1 MKTLF
6 LFILILISLHVQS
19 QVSFAGKPSGS
30 TITLYEFLNEKELKL
45 NPNEG
50 TIVRFTVSVMLKD
63 GNIYEG
69 ISASSH
75 ISLSQELL
83 FKKLESQGKIYIEDI
98 FVKLLNDSVVKYPPY
113 FLIKDGSNANLQK
126 QDIYE
131 DNKKAAYLYHH
142 PRIYGYPDYHSFD
155 TTQYQIVSFKIK
167 SAQPNYYYEF
177 VSSNNMLTP
186 EMLNFIKKA
195 TVDFS
200 ICDIKAIDKN
210 NQAIDLNSILIQP
223 FEHPNMI
230 NRSKNQLLN
239 AKKIDFI
246 SPSAN
251 IKIKSFKLEI
261 SDVPDKEQSISSKND
276 EITTEMKNYIQ
287 KSSVGN
293 LLFFSVDCSNSKG
306 EEQTISLD
314 VKIVD

>member
-1 MKTLF
+1 
-6 LFILILISLHVQS
+6 
-19 QVSFAGKPSGS
+19 
-30 TITLYEFLNEKELKL
+30 
-45 NPNEG
+45 
-50 TIVRFTVSVMLKD
+50 
-63 GNIYEG
+63 
-69 ISASSH
+69 
-75 ISLSQELL
+75 
-83 FKKLESQGKIYIEDI
+83 
-98 FVKLLNDSVVKYPPY
+98 VKYPPY
-113 FLIKDGSNANLQK
+113 FLIKDGPNANLLK
-126 QDIYE
+126 QNIYE
-131 DNKKAAYLYHH
+131 DNKKGAYLYRH

-167 SAQPNYYYEF
+167 SVQPNYYYQFE
-177 VSSNNMLTP
+177 SNSNILTP

-195 TVDFS
+195 TIDFS
-200 ICDIKAIDKN
+200 ICDIKARDKN

-223 FEHPNMI
+223 FEHHNMI

-306 EEQTISLD
+306 EEQAISLD